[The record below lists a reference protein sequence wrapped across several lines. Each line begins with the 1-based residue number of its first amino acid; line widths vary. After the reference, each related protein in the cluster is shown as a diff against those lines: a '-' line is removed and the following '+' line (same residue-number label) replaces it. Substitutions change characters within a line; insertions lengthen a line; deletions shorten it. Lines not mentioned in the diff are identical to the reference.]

1 MIVANQNRLRDLCIS
16 SGYHPFMAGNLILA
30 CNIIEVLAGAVDECW
45 VGDIADP
52 DHREIMN
59 DAAEWCQT
67 VERFLIHENIAKEV
81 E

>member
-1 MIVANQNRLRDLCIS
+1 MEL
-16 SGYHPFMAGNLILA
+16 LA
-30 CNIIEVLAGAVDECW
+30 AAVDECW
-45 VGDIADP
+45 VGDIADA